1 MQETTD
7 ASKHVFKLDEEVI
20 EYVKEY
26 KYLGVLFDQYLTMT
40 AAVNQLSKAGSH
52 ALGQILGKTKC
63 NYDLG
68 YVSYSKLFHSCVV
81 PVLDYGSGVWS
92 QGRDCSKIDQIQSQ
106 ACRYYCGLPKGAP
119 LVGVAAEMGWV
130 PGIVRRDA
138 ETLRLYNQLD
148 NLPVSR
154 LNRKVF
160 VYEHELCLDGSW
172 SANIKSLC
180 ASMEM
185 LDNWKNLRP
194 VPLKIVQEKLNNM
207 YESELLSAIGGK
219 PKLQT
224 YKHLKD
230 NIGVE
235 NYLKA
240 NVAKHKRSLICQLRL
255 GILPLALETGRYQKN
270 MIKKVIAF
278 GFLPLN
284 FGRRQ
289 GPMKGTVNAGSV
301 VGYSEG
307 HSNPTLCRRIS
318 LNLFALTCSGD
329 TKTSGPSA
337 RARTT

>member
-1 MQETTD
+1 
-7 ASKHVFKLDEEVI
+7 
-20 EYVKEY
+20 
-26 KYLGVLFDQYLTMT
+26 MT
-40 AAVNQLSKAGSH
+40 AAVNQLSKAGSR

-119 LVGVAAEMGWV
+119 LVGVAAEMGWA

-138 ETLRLYNQLD
+138 ETLRLYNQLV
-148 NLPVSR
+148 NLPVSH

-255 GILPLALETGRYQKN
+255 GILPLALETGRYQKIPAAERVCKLCNNAVETEIHFLFHCEALAAVRRSALVKIPELPCVSSDYEKLKYLSN
-270 MIKKVIAF
+270 MPYVF
-278 GFLPLN
+278 G
-284 FGRRQ
+284 
-289 GPMKGTVNAGSV
+289 
-301 VGYSEG
+301 
-307 HSNPTLCRRIS
+307 TLIDKLWNQREVMIEE
-318 LNLFALTCSGD
+318 LDN
-329 TKTSGPSA
+329 
-337 RARTT
+337 